1 VPGSYGRVSSFE
13 PVSVKAVTEL
23 GKVKEE
29 KDILKRNFNHELE
42 YYIRERM
49 KDLVIV
55 QELLLAN

>member
-1 VPGSYGRVSSFE
+1 MPGSYGRVSSFE
-13 PVSVKAVTEL
+13 PVSEKAVTEL